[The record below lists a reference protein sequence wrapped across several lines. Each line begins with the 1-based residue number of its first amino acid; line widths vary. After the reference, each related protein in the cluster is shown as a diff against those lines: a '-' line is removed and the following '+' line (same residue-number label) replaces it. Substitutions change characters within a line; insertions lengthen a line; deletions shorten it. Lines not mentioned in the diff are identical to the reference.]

1 MAGHGWSRTLA
12 LMAGPR
18 FDGLDKR
25 KVAFHIGVMMAV
37 AAVLGIVVSGLAIP
51 FAGVLGFSAKDLAN
65 SASDLPKEL
74 TTEALP
80 QRTEIVD
87 SAGDPIATL
96 YDQNRVN
103 VQLSQI
109 SRTMVKAIVAIE
121 DYRFYQHGALDVK
134 GTLRALFTNS
144 TQGGVVQGG
153 SSITQQLV
161 KQTLVNQADTV
172 AEQKAAVADT
182 FARKLRELRYAIALE
197 QLHSK
202 DWILQQYLNTV
213 YFGDGAYGIQAAA
226 QHFFNVNAKDL
237 TLPQA
242 ALLAGLVRSPEAL
255 NPTDNP
261 QGAIERRNVVLDR
274 MAQLHAIS
282 YESAD
287 HFKKQ
292 GLRLDVQPTANGCVN
307 SSAPTFC
314 SYVVS
319 YLMKDPAF
327 GATKKERERVL
338 WGGGLTIQT
347 TMHPQFQHWAT
358 VAATTHVYKTDNAIG
373 AIAEVEPGTG
383 DVWAIAQS
391 RPMGADA
398 KSGQTF
404 LNYAVPTKYGSA
416 NGFQPGSTFKF
427 FVMAAALEEGLP
439 ETTSFYAPQTLSVA
453 QDEFRTCQGM
463 YTATTPWT
471 PSNSTPATNQT
482 MDMDVA
488 APQSVNTYFAQLE
501 RKTGICK
508 AYQLAKEMGVSLNK
522 GNQVPSFTLG
532 VADENPLTMA
542 SAYAT
547 AASGGTFCAP
557 HPVSAILD
565 GNGQVVKKYPTQCKQ
580 VLSAHTANTI
590 NAVLHRV
597 MAPGGFGQNLLLNRP
612 AAGKTGTNSENMAVW
627 FNGYTPHLSVSTV
640 VSGVNGAG
648 HPIPVPST
656 LGGIFYGTAH
666 GSTVA
671 GPMWADALRPVQD
684 QIPFADFTTPGL
696 GPDQSAVPAVL
707 GAGVKHAMDA
717 IKAAGYKAA
726 LAGVVDSSYTSGT
739 VAFLSMGADGQTIYV
754 FTSSG
759 HGAPAVAPVYHAPP
773 PSHHG
778 GGGKN
783 HHRQSPP
790 TSGPGNGHGKGH

>member
-1 MAGHGWSRTLA
+1 
-12 LMAGPR
+12 MAGPR

-25 KVAFHIGVMMAV
+25 KVASHIGVMMAV

-51 FAGVLGFSAKDLAN
+51 FAGVFGFTAKDLSN

-87 SAGDPIATL
+87 SVGDPIATL

-121 DYRFYQHGALDVK
+121 DYRFYQHGALDMK

-197 QLHSK
+197 RLHSK

-274 MAQLHAIS
+274 MAQLNVIS
-282 YESAD
+282 YRRAD
-287 HFKKQ
+287 HFKKR
-292 GLRLDVQPTANGCVN
+292 GLHLDVQPTANGCVN
-307 SSAPTFC
+307 SSAPFFC

-319 YLMKDPAF
+319 YLMKDHAL
-327 GATKKERERVL
+327 GNTKKERERVL

-358 VAATTHVYKTDNAIG
+358 VAATTHVSKHDNAIG
-373 AIAEVEPGTG
+373 ALAEVEPGTG
-383 DVWAIAQS
+383 DVWALAQS
-391 RPMGADA
+391 RPMGTDA
-398 KSGQTF
+398 NAGQTF
-404 LNYAVPTKYGSA
+404 LNYTVPRKFGSA

-439 ETTSFYAPQTLSVA
+439 ETTSFYAPSTLNVSEG
-453 QDEFRTCQGM
+453 EFRTCRGM
-463 YTATTPWT
+463 Y
-471 PSNSTPATNQT
+471 PSTQIWPAHNSTDATDQT
-482 MDMDVA
+482 MDMDVG
-488 APQSVNTYFAQLE
+488 APLSVNTYFAQLE
-501 RKTGICK
+501 RRTGICK
-508 AYQLAKEMGVSLNK
+508 AYQLAKAMGVSLK
-522 GNQVPSFTLG
+522 PGNQVPSFTLG

-547 AASGGTFCAP
+547 AASGGTYCKP

-565 GNGQVVKKYPTQCKQ
+565 GNGQVVKKYPTQCKP
-580 VLSAHTANTI
+580 VLSEHTANTI
-590 NAVLHRV
+590 NSILHRV
-597 MAPGGFGQNLLLNRP
+597 MSPGGFGANLLLNRP

-627 FNGYTPHLSVSTV
+627 FNGYTPKLSVSTV
-640 VSGVNGAG
+640 VSGVNRAG
-648 HPIPVPST
+648 HPIPVPPV
-656 LGGIFYGTAH
+656 LGGQYYGTAH

-671 GPMWADALRPVQD
+671 GPMWAAALRPVQD
-684 QIPFADFTTPGL
+684 LIPYADFGTPGL
-696 GPDQSAVPAVL
+696 GPDQSGLPSVL
-707 GAGVKHAMDA
+707 GSGVQRAMDQ
-717 IKAAGYKAA
+717 IKAAGYTPE
-726 LAGVVDSSYTSGT
+726 LAGVYDSSYARGE
-739 VAFLSMGADGQTIYV
+739 VAFVSMGADGQTVYL
-754 FTSSG
+754 FTSTG

-773 PSHHG
+773 SHKGHG
-778 GGGKN
+778 GRG
-783 HHRQSPP
+783 HHRDIPP
-790 TSGPGNGHGKGH
+790 ATAPEPGKGHGKGH